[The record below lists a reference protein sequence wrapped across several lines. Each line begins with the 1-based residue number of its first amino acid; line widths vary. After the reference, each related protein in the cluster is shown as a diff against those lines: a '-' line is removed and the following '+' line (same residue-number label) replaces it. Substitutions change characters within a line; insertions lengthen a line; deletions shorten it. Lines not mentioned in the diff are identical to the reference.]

1 MLCGEYVV
9 LDGAKAV
16 ALPTKLGQSLEISE
30 GSGMDI
36 FWKSFDPEGKN
47 WFEAKYDLFNLDVMK
62 TTDEDKASYLKT
74 LLENCI
80 RLNSDFLSKWKK
92 YRVSA
97 YLGFNPAW
105 GLGSSSTLISCLAQW
120 AQVDP
125 YDLLQNSFG
134 GSGYDIACASSN
146 EPIMYQLKDS
156 KPEISRCQ
164 FDPSFKDELYFVYS
178 GQKQDTQEGIAY
190 YRQVAASAKKDLGK
204 FDELAETICKSK
216 TLDDFEGAVDEHD
229 KRLSS
234 LLKMPRLADKAELKD
249 FWGQVKPL
257 GAWGGD
263 FFLATSRQ
271 GKEETESFF
280 QSKGFDQIFAYEDLI
295 INPVEVDAKDMA

>member
-30 GSGMDI
+30 GSGMDV
-36 FWKSFDPEGKN
+36 FWKSFDPEGKI
-47 WFEAKYDLFNLDVMK
+47 WFESKYDLFNLEVMK
-62 TTDEDKASYLKT
+62 TTDDDKAAYIKT

-97 YLGFNPAW
+97 NLGFDPQW

-125 YDLLQNSFG
+125 FDLLQTSFG

-156 KPEISRCQ
+156 KPEISRCE
-164 FDPSFKDELYFVYS
+164 FDPSFKDHLYFVYS
-178 GQKQDTQEGIAY
+178 GQKQDTQEGISY
-190 YRQVAASAKKDLGK
+190 YRQVAASAKKELNK
-204 FDELAETICKSK
+204 FSEIAETICKSK

-229 KRLSS
+229 KRLAS
-234 LLKMPRLADKAELKD
+234 LLKMPRLSEQSELKD
-249 FWGQVKPL
+249 YWGQVKPL

-263 FFLATSRQ
+263 FFLATSTK
-271 GKEETESFF
+271 GPDET
-280 QSKGFDQIFAYEDLI
+280 QSYFAKKGYDQVFPYEDLI
-295 INPVEVDAKDMA
+295 INAVSVDAEDMA